1 MIDVVKNSTSYKT
14 FTISADVPEIFMQQF
29 WYTIKN
35 VPGTNSS
42 EFMLSNKKCLVDVE
56 VFRKILD
63 ICPRVEG
70 EDFTE
75 VQDDDAT
82 LTFLIDIGYKGLL
95 HKYTNMYVDHM
106 HQPGRTLA
114 AIINKYLSG
123 KTVSNDTLRKSKID
137 ILWGMFYRENVD
149 YPELIW
155 EDFVYQIDNMKEKKS
170 RKKTCHFP
178 DSPKL
183 KFVRIGEI
191 YQEYG
196 LAIPEMMLND
206 EINKGK
212 GSQGKKD
219 ADDSQDTVDLSKESE
234 PKPEPAKK
242 TGSRKQEAAVTM
254 QAIKNSK
261 KTLKSLPTTGS
272 NEGTNTGEHSK
283 DDQPKLDDEEKNDDN
298 DADDEKDD
306 INDAETESD
315 EEDIYKYK
323 IHVYKGVDE
332 EMKDVDTVEF
342 RNDEGEMNVAE
353 DAGIEKIAEETID
366 DVSAGNAMATDLQTK
381 ETTIVPLQT
390 SSQSV
395 SSGFGTQFL
404 NLSFDISL
412 TGILK
417 DSADAEISSLMD
429 ETTTL
434 TPIIE
439 IPTETPVTT
448 SPPPPPSI
456 STLVCVQQTLAP
468 ILTLPIITEALPI
481 TTAVS
486 ESNALNALQLRVAEL
501 EKEVSELKKSDIS
514 KEVLASLKSQVP
526 QVVNDFIESR
536 LGNILQNEFLNNT
549 TDMMKQY
556 NIKKEQAKKQK
567 MPKYTIKSTN
577 TVTLKDF
584 DHKSSLYQT
593 MHNNKTFNRNP
604 ANHALYHAL
613 MKALIADEDAMD
625 KGVADTVKY
634 HKRQHDDDDDDE
646 EGPSAGSNQGKR
658 TKRRRTTES
667 ESSKK
672 QSTTKE
678 SPKGKASSKGS
689 KTGKSATTK
698 VPVEEPIA
706 KVVMDDM
713 ENTINE
719 DVLDGNNPEGDKCT
733 FDFTKPFLI
742 QGRPGHSTVAA
753 DYFFNNDIEFLK
765 SSDPKKSYITSITK
779 TKAAR
784 YNLKGIEDMIP
795 KQWSKSV
802 VGYDKDA
809 EHGIKHLDYQ
819 RKLWYRSQNNIQS
832 KHDVYSTQKILSV
845 VSVKVNKLH
854 GYGYLEEIVVRRA
867 DKQKYKFK
875 EGEFVNLHLN
885 DIEDMLL
892 LAVQHKLFQLEG
904 DQIVDF
910 ITAMRMFTRSLIIK
924 RRVEDVQLGVE
935 SYQKKL
941 NLIRPQK
948 TYPGIEAKELFTPS
962 VPPGI
967 INEDKNGKKGI
978 MWAVELH
985 KFSYGMLKFVHD
997 KLHHRVLDFKLD
1009 YNFGMPKRK
1018 WTTTDQRRSSLM
1030 VELMDKQLREKGDYQ
1045 KPGEIDITFSSSK
1058 QVGIRAVAFENLAK
1072 KTWIKT
1078 QVHIGG
1084 IKSAYAQTIVI
1095 CMIFEDEEWT
1105 QYIQMLTMIYWST
1118 HREWKHCSAKPIL
1131 MEEMLYEMLILLP
1144 LLKKKTQMRLE

>member
-1 MIDVVKNSTSYKT
+1 MIDVVKNSTSYIT
-14 FTISADVPEIFMQQF
+14 FTISADVLEIFMQQF

-42 EFMLSNKKCLVDVE
+42 EFMLANKKCLVDVE

-82 LTFLIDIGYKGLL
+82 LTFLIDIGYKGPL

-106 HQPGRTLA
+106 HQPWRTLT
-114 AIINKYLSG
+114 AIINKCLSG
-123 KTVSNDTLRKSKID
+123 KT
-137 ILWGMFYRENVD
+137 
-149 YPELIW
+149 
-155 EDFVYQIDNMKEKKS
+155 
-170 RKKTCHFP
+170 
-178 DSPKL
+178 
-183 KFVRIGEI
+183 
-191 YQEYG
+191 EYG
-196 LAIPEMMLND
+196 LAIPKMMLND
-206 EINKGK
+206 EIKQSEYYQMYIKYSKGLIPPKKSKGK
-212 GSQGKKD
+212 GSQGKKA
-219 ADDSQDTVDLSKESE
+219 ADDSHDTVDLSKESE
-234 PKPEPAKK
+234 PEPEPLKQK
-242 TGSRKQEAAVTM
+242 GIQNLTPKEQEAAVTM

-261 KTLKSLPTTGS
+261 KTLKSLPSTGS
-272 NEGTNTGEHSK
+272 NEGTNTGSGDLDEPKGISSARADFNYEWGLEEDNEHSK

-306 INDAETESD
+306 INDAKIESD

-323 IHVYKGVDE
+323 IHVHKGVDE

-342 RNDEGEMNVAE
+342 GNDEGEMNVAE
-353 DAGIEKIAEETID
+353 DADIEKIAEEKID
-366 DVSAGNAMATDLQTK
+366 DMSAGNAMATDLQTK

-395 SSGFGTQFL
+395 SFGFGTQFL
-404 NLSFDISL
+404 NLSSDVSL
-412 TGILK
+412 TGTLK

-429 ETTTL
+429 VPIQHDTPQLQSPSTLRVPVSVIQETTILIPILEIL
-434 TPIIE
+434 TK
-439 IPTETPVTT
+439 TPVTT
-448 SPPPPPSI
+448 SPLPHPSI
-456 STLVCVQQTLAP
+456 STLVCVQQTLSP
-468 ILTLPIITEALPI
+468 ILTPPITTEAPPI

-536 LGNILQNEFLNNT
+536 LGNILQNEFQKNT

-567 MPKYTIKSTN
+567 MPKYTIKSTD
-577 TVTLKDF
+577 TSTLKDF

-613 MKALIADEDAMD
+613 MKALKLDEDAMD

-634 HKRQHDDDDDDE
+634 HKRQHDDDDDDDE
-646 EGPSAGSNQGKR
+646 KGHSAGSNQGKR
-658 TKRRRTTES
+658 TKRRRTIES

-678 SPKGKASSKGS
+678 SPKGKAPSKGS
-689 KTGKSATTK
+689 KTGKSATAK
-698 VPVEEPIA
+698 APVEEPIV

-713 ENTINE
+713 ENTVNE
-719 DVLDGNNPEGDKCT
+719 DVVNDADQPQEDASPKTSKPYNDTWFIQPPRPPTFDPEWNTVHVIIDEPEQQWFNDLLAAKKEPFTFDSLMATPIDFTKFSLHGLKVEKLTREILLDGNNPEGDKCP
-733 FDFTKPFLI
+733 FDFTKPFLL
-742 QGRPGHSTVAA
+742 QGRPGHLTVAT
-753 DYFFNNDIEFLK
+753 DYFFNNDLEFLK
-765 SSDPKKSYITSITK
+765 SSDPEKSYTTSITK

-795 KQWSKSV
+795 KQWSKFV
-802 VGYDKDA
+802 VRYDKDA
-809 EHGIKHLDYQ
+809 EH
-819 RKLWYRSQNNIQS
+819 
-832 KHDVYSTQKILSV
+832 
-845 VSVKVNKLH
+845 
-854 GYGYLEEIVVRRA
+854 EEIVVRRA

-885 DIEDMLL
+885 DIKDMLL

-924 RRVEDVQLGVE
+924 RRVEDVQFGVE

-948 TYPGIEAKELFTPS
+948 TYHGIEAKELFTLS
-962 VPPGI
+962 VPPGVI
-967 INEDKNGKKGI
+967 YEDKNGKKRI

-985 KFSYGMLKFVHD
+985 KFLDGMLKFVHD
-997 KLHHRVLDFKLD
+997 ELYHMVLDFKLN

-1018 WTTTDQRRSSLM
+1018 
-1030 VELMDKQLREKGDYQ
+1030 
-1045 KPGEIDITFSSSK
+1045 
-1058 QVGIRAVAFENLAK
+1058 
-1072 KTWIKT
+1072 
-1078 QVHIGG
+1078 
-1084 IKSAYAQTIVI
+1084 
-1095 CMIFEDEEWT
+1095 
-1105 QYIQMLTMIYWST
+1105 
-1118 HREWKHCSAKPIL
+1118 
-1131 MEEMLYEMLILLP
+1131 
-1144 LLKKKTQMRLE
+1144 